1 MTQDISGL
9 ITLGITGITVW
20 SGTLWFLWSR
30 IQVTKDA
37 LAAFELAVAKEYVQN
52 RNLKELEDRI
62 TTAID
67 RLVDRLDRRLE
78 GH

>member
-1 MTQDISGL
+1 MQDLSGVL
-9 ITLGITGITVW
+9 TLLLTGLTVW

-30 IQVTKDA
+30 IQNTKDA
-37 LAAFELAVAKEYVQN
+37 LAAFELSVAKEYVQM
-52 RNLKELEDRI
+52 RSLKEFEARI

-67 RLVDRLDRRLE
+67 RLVDRLDRQLE